1 MLKTKMLKALIID
14 QNPEQAK
21 NFATLVKELFNKVF
35 VQSDALL
42 ALKEFEELKPNV
54 IFFNLTI
61 NQRSAHFELLEKLP
75 MAMDNPVIVF
85 GYNDAPEPELL
96 AHAIETG
103 IQDIFLRPYDAD
115 IISTKITRFYQSE
128 KTSGREIQ
136 YQELNPAIKAT
147 VKFNFKLTAV
157 DENGLTFKGEHY
169 ISKGTVF
176 TQKGPLIN
184 EIFENDSQEL
194 MVTKTWLSD
203 DWKEYF
209 FFAEPK
215 DQKEQTSAALR
226 KFVLRKI

>member
-1 MLKTKMLKALIID
+1 MLNAKMLKALIID
-14 QNPEQAK
+14 QNPDQAK

-35 VQSDALL
+35 TQTDPLL

-54 IFFNLTI
+54 LFLNLTI
-61 NQRSAHFELLEKLP
+61 NQRSKNFDLLEKLP
-75 MAMDNPVIVF
+75 FTLDNPVIVF
-85 GYNDAPEPELL
+85 GYNDGSEPELL

-103 IQDIFLRPYDAD
+103 IQDIFIRPYDAD

-136 YQELNPAIKAT
+136 YQDLNPPLKAH
-147 VKFNFKLTAV
+147 VKFNFKLSAV
-157 DENGLTFKGEHY
+157 DESGLTFKGEHY

-184 EIFENDSQEL
+184 EIFETDSQEL
-194 MVTKTWLSD
+194 MVTRTWLGE

-215 DQKEQTSAALR
+215 DQKEITSAALR
-226 KFVLRKI
+226 KFVLRKT